1 MSLRQSLQKLLAQS
15 NLYDKRKFAQRL
27 SNSDLFEEQIIV
39 AEKV

>member
-1 MSLRQSLQKLLAQS
+1 MSLRHSLQKLLAQS
-15 NLYDKRKFAQRL
+15 SLYDKKKIAQRM